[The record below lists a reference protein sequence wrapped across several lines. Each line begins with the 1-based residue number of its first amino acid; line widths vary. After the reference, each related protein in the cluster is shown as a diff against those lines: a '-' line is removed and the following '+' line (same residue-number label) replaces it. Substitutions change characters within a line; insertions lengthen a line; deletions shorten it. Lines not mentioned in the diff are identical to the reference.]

1 MKSLP
6 LLKFFSN
13 GKFKIKTHRKH
24 FKSFSKMIINKLSI
38 INFKNHDGKS
48 FEFSPQIN
56 CFVGNNGVGKTNI
69 LDALHYLS
77 VGKSFLGNSDLNNI
91 KIQNSRFEIQEDL
104 EIADFFSIEA
114 EIQNGEKEDII
125 KILQPKDSKKV
136 IKKND
141 KSYDRIA
148 DHIGYLPS
156 VMISPYDSNLIS
168 DSGESRR
175 KFLDAMISQTDSG
188 YLFNLIQYQKT
199 VQQRNALLK
208 YFAKNRTFDK
218 DSLEI
223 YNDPISNFGTEIFE
237 KRKDFVEKLN
247 PIVQKFY
254 EIISGGKEKVEVLY
268 ESHLFEHDFPT
279 LLSENIDKDRAL
291 TYTSKGVHK
300 DDLLFRM
307 NGNLIKKIGSQGQ
320 QKSFLIALKL
330 AQINRIKE
338 LTEKSPVLLL
348 DDIFDKL
355 DDTRVSQ
362 LIELVNKEN
371 FGQIFITDTHR
382 ERTENVVKRISEE
395 SRIFEV

>member
-1 MKSLP
+1 
-6 LLKFFSN
+6 
-13 GKFKIKTHRKH
+13 
-24 FKSFSKMIINKLSI
+24 MIINKLSL
-38 INFKNHDGKS
+38 INFKNHSGKA

-56 CFVGNNGVGKTNI
+56 CFVGNNGVGKTNV

-91 KIQNSRFEIQEDL
+91 RSDE
-104 EIADFFSIEA
+104 DFFVIDA
-114 EIQNGEKEDII
+114 EIQNDEKEDII
-125 KILQPKDSKKV
+125 KILQPKESKKI

-141 KSYDRIA
+141 KTYDRLA

-156 VMISPYDSNLIS
+156 VMISPYDTNLIS

-175 KFLDAMISQTDSG
+175 KFLDAMISQTDSS
-188 YLFNLIQYQKT
+188 YLFDLIQYQKT
-199 VQQRNALLK
+199 IQQRNALLK
-208 YFAKNRTFDK
+208 NFAKNRYFDK

-223 YNDPISNFGTEIFE
+223 YDDPISRFGTRIFE

-247 PIVQKFY
+247 PIFQHFY
-254 EIISGGKEKVEVLY
+254 EIISGGKEIVNVIY
-268 ESHLFEHDFPT
+268 QSHLLEGYECSQSDSFFKE
-279 LLSENIDKDRAL
+279 LLAGSIDKDRVL

-300 DDLLFRM
+300 DDLLLEM
-307 NGNLIKKIGSQGQ
+307 NGQSIKKIGSQGQ
-320 QKSFLIALKL
+320 QKSFLISLKL

-338 LTEKSPVLLL
+338 LTGKSPILLL

-371 FGQIFITDTHR
+371 FGQIFITDTHK
-382 ERTENVVKRISEE
+382 ERTENVVRRINEE
-395 SRIFEV
+395 SKIFEI